1 MLHHPNLAKAVGS
14 DYLAARMKQL
24 KPDVHIFGH
33 THFSYDVKFGGT
45 RYVQW
50 PLSYPAEQRY
60 TLMAGDHKSF
70 IYTHNL
76 FQSKMDIQVII
87 MRSRAITNL
96 AFQTC

>member
-33 THFSYDVKFGGT
+33 THFSYDVRLGGT

-50 PLSYPAEQRY
+50 PLSYPAEQKY
-60 TLMAGDHKSF
+60 APT
-70 IYTHNL
+70 
-76 FQSKMDIQVII
+76 
-87 MRSRAITNL
+87 AIALTTALCTRQNGIL
-96 AFQTC
+96 GSLEV